1 MQIKAIWYIV
11 GLLLLLAGVA
21 CSHVDEITPRSY
33 VGLLFGD
40 TKPLRDE
47 IAQAL
52 SGGKAVPSAGT
63 LTLKPRGDGLMVAP
77 IDLGWVTKGGAIVV
91 HNKKYGVVVIQ
102 EPMVSQGGVTWSCV
116 VYPVEAKPNLCG
128 AQ

>member
-1 MQIKAIWYIV
+1 MQIKAIWYIG

-33 VGLLFGD
+33 VGLLLGD

-52 SGGKAVPSAGT
+52 SDGKTISSAGK
-63 LTLKPRGDGLMVAP
+63 LTLKPRGDGLIVVP
-77 IDLGWVTKGGAIVV
+77 IDMGWITTGGAIVV
-91 HNKKYGVVVIQ
+91 HNKKYGVVLIQ
-102 EPMVSQGGVTWSCV
+102 EPMVSRSGVTWSCV
-116 VYPVEAKPNLCG
+116 VYPVEAKPNVCS

>member
-1 MQIKAIWYIV
+1 MQIKAIRYIG
-11 GLLLLLAGVA
+11 GLLLFVAVVA

-40 TKPLRDE
+40 TKSLRDE
-47 IAQAL
+47 IGQAL
-52 SGGKAVPSAGT
+52 SGGKTVPNVGT
-63 LTLKPRGDGLMVAP
+63 LTLKPRDDGLMVAP

-102 EPMVSQGGVTWSCV
+102 EPIVSQGGVAWNCV
-116 VYPVEAKPNLCG
+116 VYPVEAKPNVCG
-128 AQ
+128 SQ